1 MNFLQKAILKH
12 LLDGGMIMKNE
23 FSVILVEDED
33 NCAVKKVSQNTF
45 DQINNMLEEDE
56 DPMGIVESIVE
67 LHSTEEN
74 IIANGL
80 SKEEAIEYAEDISEN
95 YVIIEVY

>member
-1 MNFLQKAILKH
+1 MILN
-12 LLDGGMIMKNE
+12 GGVTMKKE
-23 FSVILVEDED
+23 FSVIMVEDED

-56 DPMGIVESIVE
+56 DPLDIVDSIVE
-67 LHSTEEN
+67 LHTTEDN
-74 IIANGL
+74 IVANGL

-95 YVIIEVY
+95 YVVLEIY